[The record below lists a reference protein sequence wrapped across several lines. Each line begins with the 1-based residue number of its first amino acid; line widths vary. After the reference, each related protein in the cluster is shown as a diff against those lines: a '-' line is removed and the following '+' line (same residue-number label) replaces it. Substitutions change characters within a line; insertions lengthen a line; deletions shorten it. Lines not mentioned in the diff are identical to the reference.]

1 MVDALQQIN
10 IRHDATEDRLLLR
23 LRTSADSET
32 SLYLTRRFVVR
43 LWPALLK
50 TLGADP
56 AVAAQ
61 TDPTARSAVM
71 AFRHEHA
78 VSRSDFSRPYQE
90 PTAKPAKTK
99 PSAVKDKASED
110 DEAPE
115 EIGVEEETVDPDA
128 PLPIEVKGELVE
140 LVHIQT
146 PGQDR
151 VVLIFNTVAKKSV
164 TVNLSMDMLHS
175 FCKLLQQVAEKAEWG
190 LALVLPGA
198 GGAASP
204 KAAAPVTVN

>member
-10 IRHDATEDRLLLR
+10 IRHEATEDRLLLR
-23 LRTSADSET
+23 LRTWADGET
-32 SLYLTRRFVVR
+32 SLYLTRRFVAR

-61 TDPTARSAVM
+61 ADPVARSAIM

-78 VSRSDFSRPYQE
+78 VSRSDFSKPYQAPAE
-90 PTAKPAKTK
+90 KPAKT
-99 PSAVKDKASED
+99 PPPAIERGGD
-110 DEAPE
+110 DVAEEEPE
-115 EIGVEEETVDPDA
+115 EIGEKPEADPDA
-128 PLPIEVKGELVE
+128 PLPVEVKGELVT
-140 LVHIQT
+140 LCQIQT
-146 PGQDR
+146 PGQER
-151 VVLIFNTVAKKSV
+151 VVLVFTTVAKKAV
-164 TVNLSMDMLHS
+164 TVNLSIDMLHG
-175 FCKLLQQVAEKAEWG
+175 FCKLLQQVSDKAEWG

-198 GGAASP
+198 GAAGP

>member
-10 IRHDATEDRLLLR
+10 IRHEATEDRLLLR

-61 TDPTARSAVM
+61 ADPTARSAIM

-78 VSRSDFSRPYQE
+78 VSRSDFSKPYQA
-90 PTAKPAKTK
+90 PAAKPAAPP
-99 PSAVKDKASED
+99 PSVAPD
-110 DEAPE
+110 DAGEPA
-115 EIGVEEETVDPDA
+115 EIGEKAEAADPDA

-140 LVHIQT
+140 RCHIQT
-146 PGQDR
+146 PGQER
-151 VVLIFNTVAKKSV
+151 VVLIFKTVAKKSV
-164 TVNLSMDMLHS
+164 TVNLSIDMLHG
-175 FCKLLQQVAEKAEWG
+175 FCKLLQQAADKAEWG
-190 LALVLPGA
+190 LALMLPGA
-198 GGAASP
+198 SATGP

>member
-1 MVDALQQIN
+1 MVDTLQQIN
-10 IRHDATEDRLLLR
+10 IRHEATEDRLLLR
-23 LRTSADSET
+23 LRTSADGET

-56 AVAAQ
+56 AIAAQ
-61 TDPTARSAVM
+61 ADPAARSAIM

-78 VSRSDFSRPYQE
+78 VSRSDFSRPYQ
-90 PTAKPAKTK
+90 ALASKPAKAPPPAAEETAAEE
-99 PSAVKDKASED
+99 P

-115 EIGVEEETVDPDA
+115 DIAAKEDPADPDA

-140 LVHIQT
+140 LCHIQT
-146 PGQDR
+146 PGQER
-151 VVLIFNTVAKKSV
+151 VVLIFKTVAKKAV
-164 TVNLSMDMLHS
+164 TVNLSIDMLHG
-175 FCKLLQQVAEKAEWG
+175 FCKLLQQAADKAEWG
-190 LALVLPGA
+190 LALTLPGI
-198 GGAASP
+198 GAAGP

>member
-10 IRHDATEDRLLLR
+10 IRHEATEDRLLLR
-23 LRTSADSET
+23 LRTSAEGET
-32 SLYLTRRFVVR
+32 SLYLTRRFVAR

-61 TDPTARSAVM
+61 ADPAARSAIM

-78 VSRSDFSRPYQE
+78 VSRSDFSRPYQV
-90 PTAKPAKTK
+90 PAAKPAKTIK
-99 PSAVKDKASED
+99 TPPTKSGGEEEVE
-110 DEAPE
+110 PE
-115 EIGVEEETVDPDA
+115 EIGESAEAADPDA
-128 PLPIEVKGELVE
+128 PLPIEVKGELVV
-140 LVHIQT
+140 LCQIQT
-146 PGQDR
+146 PEPER
-151 VVLIFNTVAKKSV
+151 VVLVFTTVAKKAV
-164 TVNLSMDMLHS
+164 TVNLSIDMLHG
-175 FCKLLQQVAEKAEWG
+175 FCKLLQQASNKAEWG

-198 GGAASP
+198 GAAIP

>member
-10 IRHDATEDRLLLR
+10 IRHEATEDRLLLR
-23 LRTSADSET
+23 LRTSAEGET

-61 TDPTARSAVM
+61 ADPVARSAVM

-78 VSRSDFSRPYQE
+78 VSRSDFSRPYQA
-90 PTAKPAKTK
+90 PAAKPAT
-99 PSAVKDKASED
+99 PLPAERDDET
-110 DEAPE
+110 DEAPA
-115 EIGVEEETVDPDA
+115 EIGEKAEAPDPDA

-140 LVHIQT
+140 VCHIQT
-146 PGQDR
+146 PGEER
-151 VVLIFNTVAKKSV
+151 VMLIFKTVAKKAV
-164 TVNLSMDMLHS
+164 TVNLSIDMLHG
-175 FCKLLQQVAEKAEWG
+175 FCKLLQQATDKAEWG
-190 LALVLPGA
+190 LALALPGT
-198 GGAASP
+198 GATGP

>member
-10 IRHDATEDRLLLR
+10 IRHEATEDRLLLR
-23 LRTSADSET
+23 LRTSADDET

-61 TDPTARSAVM
+61 ADPTARSAIM

-78 VSRSDFSRPYQE
+78 VSRSDFSKPYQA
-90 PTAKPAKTK
+90 PAAKPAKTNPPVGK
-99 PSAVKDKASED
+99 EKAAENE
-110 DEAPE
+110 EAPE
-115 EIGVEEETVDPDA
+115 DIGVEDESPDPDA

-140 LVHIQT
+140 VCHIQT
-146 PGQDR
+146 PGQER
-151 VVLIFNTVAKKSV
+151 VVLIFKTVAKKSV
-164 TVNLSMDMLHS
+164 TVNLSIDMLHG
-175 FCKLLQQVAEKAEWG
+175 FCKLLQQAADKAEWG
-190 LALVLPGA
+190 LALMLPGA
-198 GGAASP
+198 SATGP